1 MKKFAA
7 IIAFAAACCASLAAE
22 KPWFSASAQN
32 PKEVFVKA
40 TDVMRRIYPDQQ
52 AEMALA
58 RSLSPH
64 GY

>member
-32 PKEVFVKA
+32 PKEFFAKA
-40 TDVMRRIYPDQQ
+40 TDLMRKI
-52 AEMALA
+52 
-58 RSLSPH
+58 
-64 GY
+64 